1 MKCPIMPTAVGNV
14 VVMRPY
20 KNVSGK
26 NFGAKE
32 YIWGEET
39 YEYKGHTFFYSV
51 PFPRE
56 NNIKSQ

>member
-1 MKCPIMPTAVGNV
+1 MSNNAYSGNV

-20 KNVSGK
+20 KDVSGR
-26 NFGAKE
+26 NFGAKG

-39 YEYKGHTFFYSV
+39 YKGHTFL

-56 NNIKSQ
+56 NNIKSR